1 MIGGSE
7 HGVRRP
13 VRRPG
18 TPWLLAAG
26 AAAATCWFW
35 LTDPTDPTARS
46 LLPCPFR
53 AITGLDCPGCGATR
67 ATWSLVHGRPL
78 DALDYNVLWCIGV
91 GLGIWAWV
99 QMVRGRWPDPRHPFR
114 RRWFAPV
121 GLAVALA
128 FAVVR
133 NLPWAPWSGL
143 AS

>member
-1 MIGGSE
+1 
-7 HGVRRP
+7 
-13 VRRPG
+13 
-18 TPWLLAAG
+18 
-26 AAAATCWFW
+26 
-35 LTDPTDPTARS
+35 
-46 LLPCPFR
+46 
-53 AITGLDCPGCGATR
+53 
-67 ATWSLVHGRPL
+67 VHGRPL